1 MGWLQPLT
9 KIEHPQVRGDASA
22 AVLQAARHWGLLY
35 LKQSDI
41 QVRRS

>member
-9 KIEHPQVRGDASA
+9 KIEHP
-22 AVLQAARHWGLLY
+22 QAARHWGLLY

-41 QVRRS
+41 QVAKKPKSVSLRAK